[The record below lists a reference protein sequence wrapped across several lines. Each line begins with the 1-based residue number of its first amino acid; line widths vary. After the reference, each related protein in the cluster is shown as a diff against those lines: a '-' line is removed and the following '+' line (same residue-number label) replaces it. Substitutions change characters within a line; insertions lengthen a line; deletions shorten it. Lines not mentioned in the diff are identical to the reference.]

1 MSPPVLVGRSS
12 DHVTRRVTFTWARQC
27 RVLIIELKSLS
38 LFLEVTFAD
47 VTSILPCW
55 ATCTVVSTFKKQMRG
70 GGQTSS
76 FRGVPLNE
84 VIILGVLETE
94 QFAVSHMFHVF
105 EEHYQTCQI
114 LGRRF
119 FILCG
124 RFFPLV
130 PKHPMFLF
138 PPPLSSQESIYANSP
153 GYSTDLLL
161 SCKGHKISQIKW
173 AFELF
178 CALV

>member
-1 MSPPVLVGRSS
+1 
-12 DHVTRRVTFTWARQC
+12 
-27 RVLIIELKSLS
+27 
-38 LFLEVTFAD
+38 
-47 VTSILPCW
+47 
-55 ATCTVVSTFKKQMRG
+55 MRG

-84 VIILGVLETE
+84 VIILGVLGTE

-173 AFELF
+173 VLSFSVLQFKLF
-178 CALV
+178 SPFLLSKLKLFLFIVQFLGHFCMYLVTDKDESKF

>member
-1 MSPPVLVGRSS
+1 
-12 DHVTRRVTFTWARQC
+12 
-27 RVLIIELKSLS
+27 
-38 LFLEVTFAD
+38 
-47 VTSILPCW
+47 
-55 ATCTVVSTFKKQMRG
+55 MRG

-84 VIILGVLETE
+84 VIILGVLGTE

-173 AFELF
+173 VLSFSVLQFKLF
-178 CALV
+178 SPFLLSKLKLFLFIVQFLGHFCMYLVTDKGESKF

>member
-1 MSPPVLVGRSS
+1 
-12 DHVTRRVTFTWARQC
+12 
-27 RVLIIELKSLS
+27 
-38 LFLEVTFAD
+38 
-47 VTSILPCW
+47 
-55 ATCTVVSTFKKQMRG
+55 MRG

-76 FRGVPLNE
+76 FRCVSLNE

-94 QFAVSHMFHVF
+94 QFAVSHMFNVF
-105 EEHYQTCQI
+105 EEQYHTCPI

-119 FILCG
+119 FY
-124 RFFPLV
+124 LV
-130 PKHPMFLF
+130 WQIFSSCATKHLMFLF
-138 PPPLSSQESIYANSP
+138 PPPLSSQESIYAISP

-178 CALV
+178 CASV

>member
-1 MSPPVLVGRSS
+1 M
-12 DHVTRRVTFTWARQC
+12 
-27 RVLIIELKSLS
+27 LS
-38 LFLEVTFAD
+38 NLYSNFY
-47 VTSILPCW
+47 
-55 ATCTVVSTFKKQMRG
+55 FKKQMRG

-76 FRGVPLNE
+76 FRCVPLNE
-84 VIILGVLETE
+84 VIILGLLETE

-105 EEHYQTCQI
+105 QEQYQTCQI

-119 FILCG
+119 FCLVWQI
-124 RFFPLV
+124 FFSCAT
-130 PKHPMFLF
+130 KHPMFLF
-138 PPPLSSQESIYANSP
+138 PPPLSSQESIFANSP

-178 CALV
+178 CASV

>member
-1 MSPPVLVGRSS
+1 MLSNLYSS
-12 DHVTRRVTFTWARQC
+12 FY
-27 RVLIIELKSLS
+27 
-38 LFLEVTFAD
+38 
-47 VTSILPCW
+47 
-55 ATCTVVSTFKKQMRG
+55 FKKQMRG

-119 FILCG
+119 FY
-124 RFFPLV
+124 LV
-130 PKHPMFLF
+130 WQIFSSCAKASHV
-138 PPPLSSQESIYANSP
+138 PLSSPTFIPRKHICQ
-153 GYSTDLLL
+153 L
-161 SCKGHKISQIKW
+161 SRIQH
-173 AFELF
+173 
-178 CALV
+178 

>member
-1 MSPPVLVGRSS
+1 MLSNLYSS
-12 DHVTRRVTFTWARQC
+12 FY
-27 RVLIIELKSLS
+27 
-38 LFLEVTFAD
+38 
-47 VTSILPCW
+47 
-55 ATCTVVSTFKKQMRG
+55 FKKQMRG
-70 GGQTSS
+70 GGKTSS

-94 QFAVSHMFHVF
+94 QFAVSDMFHVF

-138 PPPLSSQESIYANSP
+138 RPPLSSQESIYANSP